1 MAKLSSLNS
10 DFEFKKLLKSKR
22 INNIYFT
29 IYFGKIY
36 DTSQRDFKVSV
47 VTKKKIGNAV
57 KRNKIKRKLKSS
69 IIKNMNKL
77 KNTKKYGYLLL
88 AGNKVYREKF
98 SVINEE
104 VDRSFTKINKIIN

>member
-1 MAKLSSLNS
+1 MTKLSSLSS
-10 DFEFKKLLKSKR
+10 DFEFKKLLRSKR

-36 DTSQRDFKVSV
+36 DTNQKYFKVSV

-69 IIKNMNKL
+69 IIKNMDKL
-77 KNTKKYGYLLL
+77 KNTKKYGYLIL
-88 AGNKVYREKF
+88 AGNKVYEEKF
-98 SVINEE
+98 NILNEK
-104 VDRSFTKINKIIN
+104 VNQSFTKIKEIIN